1 VSATDG
7 GVWTTAILGVVQI
20 VIALINR
27 STRNSQHAEIAASV
41 EVVRQDVNGKMS
53 QMLDAR
59 EAKGN
64 LQRHADEKENPT

>member
-1 VSATDG
+1 MISLLSWISASLT
-7 GVWTTAILGVVQI
+7 I

-41 EVVRQDVNGKMS
+41 ETVRQEVNGKMT

-64 LQRHADEKENPT
+64 LQGHADEKENPT

>member
-1 VSATDG
+1 MLSWISASLT
-7 GVWTTAILGVVQI
+7 I

-41 EVVRQDVNGKMS
+41 ETVRQEVNGKMT

-64 LQRHADEKENPT
+64 LQGHADEKENPT